1 MKKLGADERIHNE
14 NEGLNIPPCSW
25 NLFNPCNS
33 NISQNIM
40 EWNQDVL
47 PRMSMHVCMKFQKN
61 PLCYHEGRD
70 SNRRQFE
77 IMANFQHLSITFK
90 IWKKSEAH
98 LKLKIDI
105 LYWRLELLRLRY
117 VMLTTVLHTV
127 SYKKCAR
134 SSSTPGADS
143 ILEKKNI
150 EKDLPWFPKIVFQYV
165 AKIYLYTVSNSII
178 LRTFFHS
185 LHPGWTIIIYI
196 SPAFQAKW
204 WILPWLWKKNI
215 SPPQKKTYIQL
226 YSYITQTLLSI
237 P

>member
-40 EWNQDVL
+40 EWNQDIL

-70 SNRRQFE
+70 SNRRRFE

-150 EKDLPWFPKIVFQYV
+150 EKDLPWFPKLFSSMLQRY
-165 AKIYLYTVSNSII
+165 IYIQFLIPLFCEPSSTLFILAELSSFTSPQPSRQNGGYCPGFGKKHIPTPKENIYSII
-178 LRTFFHS
+178 F
-185 LHPGWTIIIYI
+185 IYNTNT
-196 SPAFQAKW
+196 P
-204 WILPWLWKKNI
+204 
-215 SPPQKKTYIQL
+215 
-226 YSYITQTLLSI
+226 
-237 P
+237 